1 MQKRNSRYEAGS
13 RETPAL
19 LESLFFLLEAFARDI
34 FPRRV
39 PNLTL
44 SLTCVGDDDKRK
56 KGEKVN
62 KIIHKREHKKL

>member
-19 LESLFFLLEAFARDI
+19 LRSTFESLFFLLEAFARDI

-56 KGEKVN
+56 KEK
-62 KIIHKREHKKL
+62 K